1 MDPSAALKATAGA
14 VTQKKYIYIYEWLEF
29 MDESN
34 RKLNFLNCY
43 F

>member
-14 VTQKKYIYIYEWLEF
+14 VTQKKKKYIYEWLEF

>member
-14 VTQKKYIYIYEWLEF
+14 VTQKKKKKYEWLEF

>member
-14 VTQKKYIYIYEWLEF
+14 VTHKKKIYIYEWLEF

>member
-14 VTQKKYIYIYEWLEF
+14 VTQKKKKYEWLEF